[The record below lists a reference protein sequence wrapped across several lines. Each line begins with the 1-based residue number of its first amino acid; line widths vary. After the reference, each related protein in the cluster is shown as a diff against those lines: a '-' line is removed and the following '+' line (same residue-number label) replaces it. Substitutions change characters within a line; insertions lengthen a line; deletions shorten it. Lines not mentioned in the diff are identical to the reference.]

1 MLWNQQKEVALLW
14 KLSFND
20 VSSQYKDRFQ
30 YFLHQSWQDNTKLYC
45 IVQCIIFRH
54 VPHFILTLIIRIFK
68 KNLIC
73 TNSYQLLPHYLRLSH
88 FTINLE
94 YRNCD
99 TSYDV
104 LIDSQSHFMLTH
116 CKILRLCFHAKKK
129 TPKQIQGASI
139 LFNLVNN
146 HKMLKYNKNTRSH
159 VFCVELNLKYCSTPC
174 M

>member
-68 KNLIC
+68 KKSHLYQFLPAPTSLSKTISFYYQSWISKLRHQLRCSNRFPISFYVNALQNTETLFPC
-73 TNSYQLLPHYLRLSH
+73 QKKNPKTNPRCQY
-88 FTINLE
+88 FI
-94 YRNCD
+94 
-99 TSYDV
+99 
-104 LIDSQSHFMLTH
+104 
-116 CKILRLCFHAKKK
+116 
-129 TPKQIQGASI
+129 
-139 LFNLVNN
+139 
-146 HKMLKYNKNTRSH
+146 
-159 VFCVELNLKYCSTPC
+159 
-174 M
+174 